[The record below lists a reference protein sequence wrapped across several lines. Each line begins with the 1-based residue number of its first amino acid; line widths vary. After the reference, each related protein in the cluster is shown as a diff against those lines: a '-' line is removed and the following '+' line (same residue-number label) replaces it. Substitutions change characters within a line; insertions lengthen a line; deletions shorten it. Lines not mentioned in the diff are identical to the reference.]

1 MIPGLRERAA
11 ALGLVLLYLATRL
24 GALTTLPIFFDET
37 GHIRWSM
44 LIAQGEKLER
54 PWQYGKGLPIF
65 ANALVFPWAQDEYL
79 WASRAVTVAFGLA
92 TLLGTMALARRLGGS
107 PAGLVAGA
115 LYVASPFAL
124 FYDRLVLTDPALGT
138 FAVLVTLF
146 SLRVAEEGRMRDGV
160 LLGLF
165 LVLAVLSKALGV
177 LLLGAPLGAALIV
190 APAKLR
196 RPWALLAAYAIGIGV
211 TLYPVLRFFQVTSTV
226 RVAVAGSAGYADRF
240 LANVPEGS
248 SWLWTYWT
256 PPVVALA
263 IVGLA
268 VAVARRARPVL
279 FAGAMVVLPFAAFA
293 VVSELWFPRYLVF
306 LNGPLLAVAAFGVD
320 AIARAL
326 LARVPPRVPVA
337 AVLTAAALVPALRLD
352 ADILLDP
359 ARAALPPLDQV
370 QFVTGWPSG
379 YGVRDSVLLA
389 REERARRPEGLIVVT
404 HSRTV
409 RTTARALDLEFAGDP
424 AVRVEDLNFD
434 HLDGALP
441 LLAEWAR
448 EKPTL
453 VVIEPVRASSRRPP
467 PETFA
472 PMGGRLV
479 ARTFKPNGDL
489 TDEIYLLAPGSGSV
503 GGEVRSP

>member
-1 MIPGLRERAA
+1 MIPALRERAA

-44 LIAQGEKLER
+44 LIAQGEKLDR

-92 TLLGTMALARRLGGS
+92 TLLGTIVLARRLGGAR
-107 PAGLVAGA
+107 AGLVAGA

-124 FYDRLVLTDPALGT
+124 FYDRLVLTDPALAT

-146 SLRVAEEGRMRDGV
+146 SLRVAEEERIRDGV
-160 LLGLF
+160 MLGLC
-165 LVLAVLSKALGV
+165 LTLGVLSKALGV
-177 LLLGAPLGAALIV
+177 LLLFAPLGAALVV
-190 APAKLR
+190 APRSLR
-196 RPWALLAAYAIGIGV
+196 RPWALLAAYAIALAV
-211 TLYPVLRFFQVTSTV
+211 TVYPLLRFFQVTSTV
-226 RVAVAGSAGYADRF
+226 RVAVAGSVGYAERF

-263 IVGLA
+263 ASGLA
-268 VAVARRARPVL
+268 VAVARRSTPVL
-279 FAGAMVVLPFAAFA
+279 FAGAMVVLPFCAFA

-306 LNGPLLAVAAFGVD
+306 LNGPFLAVAAFGVN
-320 AIARAL
+320 AIADAVR
-326 LARVPPRVPVA
+326 ARVPRVPA
-337 AVLTAAALVPALRLD
+337 AVVLTAAALVPALRLD

-379 YGVRDSVLLA
+379 YGVRDTVLLA
-389 REERARRPEGLIVVT
+389 RAERARRPEGLIVVT

-409 RTTARALDLEFAGDP
+409 RTTARALDLEFSGDP
-424 AVRVEDLNFD
+424 SVRVEDLNFD
-434 HLDGALP
+434 HPDDALP

-489 TDEIYLLAPGSGSV
+489 TDEIYLLAPGSGGGGV
-503 GGEVRSP
+503 GPR